1 MHECNIFVECVC
13 VCEVGRM
20 GVPVKQSCMCVR
32 ENGYSIGGGG
42 GGKREK

>member
-1 MHECNIFVECVC
+1 MHECNIFVEC

-42 GGKREK
+42 KREK